1 MFAMRYAVFADAG
14 YLWVQFGQILK
25 GEPLART
32 RIEVDPRKMAD
43 ALLAKAE
50 SLFPGKEFLRVYWY
64 DGNIGP
70 NLPIEFNR
78 SLAAV
83 DGFKLRYGTINTA
96 GQQKGVDG
104 LLMADL
110 LSLAQNHAISDA
122 LLISGDGDL
131 APGVA
136 AAQAFGI
143 RVHRLELG
151 PSQATSPMLRNE
163 VDANSVWETDAI
175 REFIALTPA
184 AEQESPK
191 EALLPAGV
199 MDAFWQ
205 SLTPEERHALA
216 SESGADIPGAIDKKL
231 LFHVKC
237 AIGRMLTDAER
248 AEARTDLK
256 TRSAAFSASGEAL
269 TPIAAAW
276 LRDRTDEERGLLRS
290 SGSTLSPELDR
301 SLLHHAKT
309 ALGRF
314 LSDEEKIRLRTL
326 VRAQAESD

>member
-32 RIEVDPRKMAD
+32 RIEVDPRKMAN

-163 VDANSVWETDAI
+163 VDANSLWETEAVRGFI
-175 REFIALTPA
+175 RLAPA
-184 AEQESPK
+184 PEAEADV
-191 EALLPAGV
+191 EAVLPAGV
-199 MDAFWQ
+199 MDAFWA
-205 SLTPEERHALA
+205 SLAPEERHSLA
-216 SESGADIPGAIDKKL
+216 GTIAADIPSAIDKKL
-231 LFHVKC
+231 LFHVKS
-237 AIGRMLTDAER
+237 ALGRMLTDAER
-248 AEARTDLK
+248 AEARTQLK
-256 TRSAAFSASGEAL
+256 ARSAAFCSSGEAL
-269 TPIAAAW
+269 KPIASEWLAA
-276 LRDRTDEERGLLRS
+276 RTSEERALLRS
-290 SGSTLSPELDR
+290 SSASLSPELDR
-301 SLLHHAKT
+301 SLLHCAKGV
-309 ALGRF
+309 LGRF
-314 LSDEEKIRLRTL
+314 LTDEEKIRLRAL